1 MVVHDACPLR
11 KETGGQ
17 TRKTALK
24 VLNHSKY
31 PVRRPPLSKVPII
44 SDKNPP
50 RRRKNEGVHER
61 SQCRDTLV
69 NNRRQFLLR
78 FLFPPPI

>member
-31 PVRRPPLSKVPII
+31 PVRRPPLSKVPI

-61 SQCRDTLV
+61 SQCRDTLLV

>member
-24 VLNHSKY
+24 VLNHSTQY
-31 PVRRPPLSKVPII
+31 AGLLSRRFP
-44 SDKNPP
+44 
-50 RRRKNEGVHER
+50 
-61 SQCRDTLV
+61 
-69 NNRRQFLLR
+69 
-78 FLFPPPI
+78 LFPTRIHHVEEKTKVSTSGVSAGTHY

>member
-24 VLNHSKY
+24 VLNHSTQY
-31 PVRRPPLSKVPII
+31 AGLLSRRFPI

-61 SQCRDTLV
+61 SQCRDTLLV
-69 NNRRQFLLR
+69 NNRR
-78 FLFPPPI
+78 